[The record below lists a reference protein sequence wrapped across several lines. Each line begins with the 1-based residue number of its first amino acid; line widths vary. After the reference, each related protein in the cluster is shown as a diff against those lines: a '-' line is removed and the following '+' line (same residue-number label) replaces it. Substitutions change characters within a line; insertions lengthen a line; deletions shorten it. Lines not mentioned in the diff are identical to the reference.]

1 MPCDFIRSRGIEA
14 LSPGKQKKRYSWTV
28 LVPKAYCILIG
39 GIMLYVNKLWANMR
53 GSKGGVFRAGGG
65 GGEKGT
71 WGSGPLKSGDGDK

>member
-14 LSPGKQKKRYSWTV
+14 LSPGKQKKLYSWTV

-53 GSKGGVFRAGGG
+53 GSKGRECHGWGGR
-65 GGEKGT
+65 EKGT
-71 WGSGPLKSGDGDK
+71 RGSGPLKSGDGDK

>member
-14 LSPGKQKKRYSWTV
+14 LSPGKQEKSYRGTV

-53 GSKGGVFRAGGG
+53 GSRGGNVTGGG
-65 GGEKGT
+65 GGQGKRDEGFR
-71 WGSGPLKSGDGDK
+71 PFEVR